1 MYINESFNS
10 QIFNIPD
17 MNLLDY
23 KKMYTK
29 ENIEK
34 STEMLASGKNP
45 ELVSKL
51 IEAYSQN
58 S

>member
-1 MYINESFNS
+1 
-10 QIFNIPD
+10 